1 MDGIGCT
8 DAPSGRTMMRA
19 AEADRYGPP
28 EVLRIVQ
35 VEKPAPAP
43 DEVLVRIHA
52 AAVTMSDIFIRSG
65 RVTPLLFIPFR
76 LMIGITR
83 PRAGILGFAYA
94 GVVEETGSATTRF
107 SPGDEVYG
115 MTGYNL
121 QAYAEYRCAKESETK
136 RHGCLAL
143 KPKNLT
149 FPEATAAIYG
159 GSLALQYV
167 DNGHIKP
174 GDRVLIYGASGTSGT
189 IAVQYAK
196 HLGAHV
202 TAVCSGRNAELVI
215 SLGAD
220 EVLDYTTVAAPPE
233 GVEYNFVMDS
243 VGGTRTSP
251 LKRACRQALAPGGRS
266 VSIDDGDLTLEISR
280 IDRIRELVEAGAIT
294 PVLGHTFPFDQIVEA
309 HRLVESGHKRGG
321 VAVSIG
327 IT

>member
-1 MDGIGCT
+1 
-8 DAPSGRTMMRA
+8 MRA
-19 AEADRYGPP
+19 AVADRYGPP
-28 EVLRIVQ
+28 EILRIVQ

-65 RVTPLLFIPFR
+65 RVTPLLYVPFH

-83 PRAGILGFAYA
+83 PRARILGFAYA
-94 GVVEETGSATTRF
+94 GVVEETGSAITRF

-115 MTGYNL
+115 MTGYSL
-121 QAYAEYRCAKESETK
+121 QAYAEFRCAKESETK

-149 FPEATAAIYG
+149 FAEATAAIYG
-159 GSLALQYV
+159 GSLALQYA
-167 DNGHIKP
+167 DKGNIKP

-189 IAVQYAK
+189 MAVQYAK
-196 HLGAHV
+196 HLGARV
-202 TAVCSGRNAELVI
+202 TGVCSGTNAEFVM

-220 EVLDYTTVAAPPE
+220 TVLDYTSVDAPPN
-233 GVEYNFVMDS
+233 GATYDFVMDS
-243 VGGTRTSP
+243 VGGMRTSS
-251 LKRACRQALAPGGRS
+251 LKTACRRALAPGGCYA
-266 VSIDDGDLTLEISR
+266 SIDDGDLTLEIAR
-280 IDRIRELVEAGAIT
+280 LDQIRELVEAGAIT
-294 PVLGHTFPFDQIVEA
+294 PVLGHTFPFDQIAEA

-327 IT
+327 TGSLQES

>member
-1 MDGIGCT
+1 
-8 DAPSGRTMMRA
+8 MMRA
-19 AEADRYGPP
+19 AVADRYGPP
-28 EVLRIVQ
+28 DVLRIVE
-35 VEKPAPAP
+35 VDTPVPAA
-43 DEVLVRIHA
+43 DEVLLRIHA

-65 RVTPLLFIPFR
+65 RVTPLLVIPFR
-76 LMIGITR
+76 LMIGLTR
-83 PRAGILGFAYA
+83 PRARIPGFAYA
-94 GVVEETGSATTRF
+94 GVVEEIGSAITRF

-115 MTGYNL
+115 MTGYSL
-121 QAYAEYRCAKESETK
+121 QAYAEFRCAKESETR

-159 GSLALQYV
+159 GSLALQYA
-167 DNGHIKP
+167 DKGDIGP

-202 TAVCSGRNAELVI
+202 TAVCSGRNAEFVL

-233 GVEYNFVMDS
+233 GALYDFVMDS
-243 VGGTRTSP
+243 VGGMRTSP
-251 LKRACRQALAPGGRS
+251 LKKACRRALAPGGRS
-266 VSIDDGDLTLEISR
+266 VSIDDGDLTLEIAR
-280 IDRIRELVEAGAIT
+280 LDRIRGLVEAGAIT
-294 PVLGHTFPFDQIVEA
+294 PVLGHTFPFDRIAEA
-309 HRLVESGHKRGG
+309 HRLVESAHKRGG
-321 VAVSIG
+321 VAVCID